1 MRLKMPQ
8 AEVNIGMV
16 GHIDHGKTTLI
27 EALTGVWT
35 DTHSEEMKRGISR
48 KLWYADAVFY
58 ICPSCQR
65 YSTSRKCPYCG
76 GETVEKRRVSFVD
89 APGHE
94 MLMATMLS
102 GAAIMDGAVL
112 VVAANEECP
121 QPQTKE
127 HLTALKIIGVKNVVV
142 AQNKIELVPRE
153 KAIENY
159 RQIREFLDEMGYQDA
174 PIVPV
179 SAVHRANIDKL
190 IEMIERYV
198 PTPKRDPEKPPLM
211 FVARSFDVNRPGTRP
226 ERLVGGVV
234 GGSLMQGKLKVG
246 DGISIGPGIQ
256 ITKGGR
262 NYWQQLETT
271 VRSLHAMGEP
281 LEEARP
287 GGLIGIGTGLDPSLT
302 KADALVGSV
311 LGLRGSIPESV
322 ERVEFEVRL
331 LERVVG
337 LPKEVEVKPL
347 AMNEPVMVNVGT
359 ATRGGVVTHM
369 KGERVTVT
377 LKYPVCAERGWRVAL
392 SRRIMNKWRL
402 IGYGI
407 IV

>member
-1 MRLKMPQ
+1 
-8 AEVNIGMV
+8 
-16 GHIDHGKTTLI
+16 
-27 EALTGVWT
+27 
-35 DTHSEEMKRGISR
+35 
-48 KLWYADAVFY
+48 
-58 ICPSCQR
+58 
-65 YSTSRKCPYCG
+65 
-76 GETVEKRRVSFVD
+76 
-89 APGHE
+89 
-94 MLMATMLS
+94 
-102 GAAIMDGAVL
+102 
-112 VVAANEECP
+112 
-121 QPQTKE
+121 
-127 HLTALKIIGVKNVVV
+127 
-142 AQNKIELVPRE
+142 
-153 KAIENY
+153 
-159 RQIREFLDEMGYQDA
+159 
-174 PIVPV
+174 
-179 SAVHRANIDKL
+179 
-190 IEMIERYV
+190 
-198 PTPKRDPEKPPLM
+198 M